1 MASLPSSSNA
11 ILIATGDYDI
21 DQTKKT
27 MVNNESF
34 RGFFEEY
41 QKNIGNSLEK
51 LDYIAS
57 NKREASNNYYICEES
72 YLPKIKDFVQNKN
85 LYRNEK
91 QEIIEKNIQKDKFSR
106 ITDDID
112 QSVKKVILKD
122 ELAIQVKQLRKKQ
135 RIEALI

>member
-34 RGFFEEY
+34 RGFFEGY

-57 NKREASNNYYICEES
+57 NKREASNNYYTCEES
-72 YLPKIKDFVQNKN
+72 YLPKIKHFV
-85 LYRNEK
+85 
-91 QEIIEKNIQKDKFSR
+91 
-106 ITDDID
+106 
-112 QSVKKVILKD
+112 
-122 ELAIQVKQLRKKQ
+122 
-135 RIEALI
+135 